1 MSGQPGGQPGRLA
14 EGGRIDRERRLTFT
28 FNGRPHTGYAGDT
41 LASALL
47 AADVRVVGRS
57 FKYHRPRGIFSAG
70 AEEPSA
76 IVQIGEGARTVP
88 DLRATQVELHDR
100 LVASSVN
107 CWPGPEF
114 DIGAVNSLFDRLL
127 PAGFYYKTFM
137 WPASW
142 WMGYEHAIRRAAGL
156 GSAPTDPDPDRYER
170 MNAHCDVLV
179 VGAGPTGL
187 AAAQAAARTGARVI
201 LAEQDSEPGGSLLGT
216 AADIDGA
223 DALAWVAVAAADLA
237 DAGEVIVLPRTT
249 VFGSYEHNF
258 FAALERV
265 TDHLGPQAPAHL
277 PRQRLWRIRA
287 RQVVLATGAIE
298 RPLIFNGN
306 DRPGV
311 MLAGAARTYA
321 NRFAVKAGRR
331 CVVFT
336 NNDGAYAA
344 ALDLARAG
352 VEVAAIVD
360 LRPDPSGTL
369 PTAAE
374 ATDIDVVGGHAVV
387 AVDGGKKIKSV
398 EVMSLNETG
407 NGVRGTAQR
416 IDCDLVCVSG
426 GWNPV
431 VHLHSHAGGK
441 VRYDD
446 RLAAFVPANS
456 PIAIRSA
463 GAAAGEFG
471 LDRCLA
477 GGVEAGI
484 AAARDAGIAKG
495 RKTVKVPAAAPL
507 DENPARTLWVVPSRP
522 GPGHGR
528 KHFVD
533 LQNDVTAADVA
544 LAAREGY
551 RSVEHAKRYTTLGMG
566 TDQGKTGNV
575 HGLAILSQ
583 SLGQEIAET
592 GTTTFRPPYTAV
604 TFGAFAGRDV
614 GDMIYPIRR
623 SPMHH
628 WHELVGAVFEDVGQ
642 WKRPWYYPRP
652 GENMRAAVDRE
663 CLAARNAIGLVDAT
677 TLGKI
682 DIRGRDAAEFLNR
695 IYTNDWDTLKDGRC
709 RYGLMLGEDGMVM
722 DDGVTTRLA
731 RDHFL
736 MSTTSGGAARVMGW
750 LEEWLQTEWPA
761 LKVNLT
767 SVTEAWAVA
776 SISGPQ
782 SRRLLAD
789 LAPDLDLDGKAFP
802 FMSMRQGVVADIAG
816 RVFRISFTGSLA
828 YEVAVP
834 ASYGLALWTA
844 LMTAG
849 EKYGITPYGTEA
861 MHVLRAERG
870 FIIAGQDTDGTVT
883 PVDLG
888 LEWMM
893 SQRKDYLGR
902 RSLSRAD
909 TARADRKQLVG
920 LLTEDPTVVLPE
932 GAQVVS
938 ELRRGGSV
946 SMAGHMT
953 TRSRSARVVMPM
965 IGHVT
970 SSYHSANCG
979 RSIALALV
987 ERGRDR
993 IGETLDVPLV
1003 EKDIRVRVT
1012 EPRFL
1017 DDDGVPLHG

>member
-1 MSGQPGGQPGRLA
+1 MSAQPHRLA
-14 EGGRIDRERRLTFT
+14 EGGLIDRDENLTFT
-28 FNGRPHTGYAGDT
+28 FNGRAHSGYAGDT

-70 AEEPSA
+70 AEEQNA
-76 IVQIGEGARTVP
+76 IVQVGEGARTVP
-88 DLRATQVELHDR
+88 DLRATQVELHNG
-100 LVASSVN
+100 LVAGSVN
-107 CWPGPEF
+107 CWPSPEY

-142 WMGYEHAIRRAAGL
+142 WMGYEKIIRHAAGL
-156 GSAPTDPDPDRYER
+156 GKAPTRPDPDRYER
-170 MNAHCDVLV
+170 INAHCDVLV
-179 VGAGPTGL
+179 VGAGPAGL
-187 AAAQAAARTGARVI
+187 MAAQAAAHAGARVI
-201 LAEQDSEPGGSLLGT
+201 LAEQDSVIGGSLLGAPT
-216 AADIDGA
+216 QIGGDDSQ
-223 DALAWVAVAAADLA
+223 AWISATTADLA
-237 DAGEVIVLPRTT
+237 GEGDVTVLPRTT

-265 TDHLGPQAPAHL
+265 TDHLGPKAPDHL

-287 RQVVLATGAIE
+287 RQTVLATGAIE
-298 RPLIFNGN
+298 RPLVFNGN

-321 NRFAVKAGRR
+321 NRFAVKAGQRA
-331 CVVFT
+331 VVFT

-360 LRPDPSGTL
+360 LRADPSCTL

-374 ATDIDVVGGHAVV
+374 RSDIDVVGGHAVV
-387 AVDGGKKIKSV
+387 DVDGGKRIKSV
-398 EVMSLNETG
+398 EIMPLNEAG
-407 NGVRGTAQR
+407 DGVVGAAQR

-441 VRYDD
+441 VRYDED
-446 RLAAFVPANS
+446 LAAFVPGET
-456 PIAIRSA
+456 PLGIQTA

-477 GGVEAGI
+477 GGAEAGAF
-484 AAARDAGIAKG
+484 AAKDAGVSNK
-495 RKTVKVPAAAPL
+495 RKAFKAPTAAPF
-507 DENPARTLWVVPSRP
+507 DEEPARTLWVVPGRG

-583 SLGQEIAET
+583 SLGQEIAAT

-628 WHELVGAVFEDVGQ
+628 WHEQVGAVFEDVGQ
-642 WKRPWYYPRP
+642 WKRPWYYPKP
-652 GENMRAAVDRE
+652 GETMQAAVDRE
-663 CLAARNAIGLVDAT
+663 CLAARKSIGMVDAT

-682 DIRGRDAAEFLNR
+682 DIRGKDAAEFLNR

-709 RYGLMLGEDGMVM
+709 RYGLMLGEDGMVF
-722 DDGVTTRLA
+722 DDGVTTRIA

-736 MSTTSGGAARVMGW
+736 MSTTSGGAARVMSW
-750 LEEWLQTEWPA
+750 MEEWLQTEWPE
-761 LKVNLT
+761 LKVYLT
-767 SVTEAWAVA
+767 SVTEAWVVA
-776 SISGPQ
+776 SFSGPQ
-782 SRRLLAD
+782 SRRLLAE
-789 LAPDLDLDGKAFP
+789 LAPDMDLDDKAFP
-802 FMSMRQGVVADIAG
+802 FMAMRPGTVAGIPA
-816 RVFRISFTGSLA
+816 RVFRISFTGALA

-834 ASYGLALWTA
+834 ASHGLALWTA

-883 PVDLG
+883 PGDLG
-888 LEWMM
+888 LDWIM
-893 SQRKDYLGR
+893 SKRTDFLGR

-920 LLTEDPTVVLPE
+920 LLTTDPTVVLPE

-938 ELRRGGSV
+938 ELSLGSSV
-946 SMAGHMT
+946 TMVGHMM
-953 TRSRSARVVMPM
+953 TRSPTARTVMPM

-979 RSIALALV
+979 RSIALALI
-987 ERGRDR
+987 ENGRAR

-1003 EKDIRVRVT
+1003 ERDVRVLVT

-1017 DDDGVPLHG
+1017 DDDGAPLNG